1 MYINTEYLESK
12 SISLID
18 ICILQLAK
26 QQRSENQEAY
36 LEKYEKD
43 VEYLEKS
50 GLLKTIKGK
59 KKDSKMS
66 KIRISKAGEEVLTN
80 VEIPEANEDDITL
93 FNWLKTKYL
102 DMGKKLGNQ
111 KKTKIYIALFRA
123 HSGIERNKL
132 AFLMSTFLDDE
143 RNMEYNMVLEY
154 ALYKPQNAYNT
165 KFNLE
170 ESRLYQYY
178 LTHEEYFKENFAEIK

>member
-12 SISLID
+12 SLSLID